1 MCVGIEQKVE
11 AFGNIPILGSAWLT
25 GPAATSP
32 AGSWLISDVI
42 SSFFQL
48 TTVKTDSSPALL
60 FECEFSLPLY
70 CKKRKEKKKK
80 RTSSRRGLYC
90 SFQPWLAVGGSDA
103 NRITSLSEN
112 SLPVCPSGGE
122 AIKQEA

>member
-80 RTSSRRGLYC
+80 TDQFTKRAVLFLPALACCR
-90 SFQPWLAVGGSDA
+90 WLG
-103 NRITSLSEN
+103 R
-112 SLPVCPSGGE
+112 
-122 AIKQEA
+122 